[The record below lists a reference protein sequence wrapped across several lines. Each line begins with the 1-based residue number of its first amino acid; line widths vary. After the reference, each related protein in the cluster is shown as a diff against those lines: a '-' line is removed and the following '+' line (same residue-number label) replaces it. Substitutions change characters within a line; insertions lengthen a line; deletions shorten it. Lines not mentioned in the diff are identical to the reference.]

1 LIIFLFFIQNVTL
14 PWVFFGHFIFALIT
28 LAIWNVENKM
38 VLNEK
43 KNKAMIVASSS
54 KMSKLPDHLIMTINQ
69 SQIETVPLEKLLGV
83 YID

>member
-1 LIIFLFFIQNVTL
+1 M

-43 KNKAMIVASSS
+43 KKQGYDCGV
-54 KMSKLPDHLIMTINQ
+54 
-69 SQIETVPLEKLLGV
+69 IE
-83 YID
+83 

>member
-1 LIIFLFFIQNVTL
+1 MAGSNAPGAFLVFIQNVTM

-43 KNKAMIVASSS
+43 KPR
-54 KMSKLPDHLIMTINQ
+54 L
-69 SQIETVPLEKLLGV
+69 
-83 YID
+83 